1 MSKKDSMENKRKLV
15 ISCTMQISH
24 YGPLREDSKKFKKKR
39 TLQILECLLVSVLRN
54 IDGKLYFVVSLQDSL
69 HFLDY

>member
-1 MSKKDSMENKRKLV
+1 MHNADLTLWPFEGGFTKKLKKKRKL
-15 ISCTMQISH
+15 
-24 YGPLREDSKKFKKKR
+24 K
-39 TLQILECLLVSVLRN
+39 ILECLLVSVLRN

>member
-1 MSKKDSMENKRKLV
+1 MHNADLTLWPSEGGFTKKL
-15 ISCTMQISH
+15 
-24 YGPLREDSKKFKKKR
+24 KKKR
-39 TLQILECLLVSVLRN
+39 KLQILECLLVSVLRN

>member
-1 MSKKDSMENKRKLV
+1 MHNADLTLWHFEGGFTKKLKKKRKL
-15 ISCTMQISH
+15 
-24 YGPLREDSKKFKKKR
+24 K
-39 TLQILECLLVSVLRN
+39 ILECLLVSVLRN

>member
-1 MSKKDSMENKRKLV
+1 MHNADLTLWSFAGGF
-15 ISCTMQISH
+15 T
-24 YGPLREDSKKFKKKR
+24 KKFKKKR
-39 TLQILECLLVSVLRN
+39 TLQILEYLLVSVLRN

>member
-1 MSKKDSMENKRKLV
+1 MHNADLTLWPFEGGFTKKLKKKRKL
-15 ISCTMQISH
+15 
-24 YGPLREDSKKFKKKR
+24 K
-39 TLQILECLLVSVLRN
+39 ILECLLVGVLRN

>member
-1 MSKKDSMENKRKLV
+1 MHNADLTLWSFEGGFKEILKK
-15 ISCTMQISH
+15 
-24 YGPLREDSKKFKKKR
+24 
-39 TLQILECLLVSVLRN
+39 SVLRN